1 VGGGIMALKGS
12 CLCKLVQ
19 YEVDALA
26 SPIGHC
32 HCQTCRK
39 ASASAY
45 TSTARVDRSAFRFI
59 SGEDSL
65 TAYESTPG
73 KLRRHCSVCGT
84 EVLAEW
90 VDQPYVILRVATL
103 DEDPGVKPVV
113 RIWTSHDAPWLVEAE
128 DRPRLSEGLS

>member
-1 VGGGIMALKGS
+1 MTLHGS
-12 CLCKLVQ
+12 CLCKAVR
-19 YEVDALA
+19 YEADALA

-45 TSTARVDRSAFRFI
+45 TSTARVARSAFRFV
-59 SGEDSL
+59 SGEDNL

-90 VDQPYVILRVATL
+90 IDQPHIILRVATL
-103 DEDPGVKPVV
+103 DDDPGTRPAVH
-113 RIWTSHDAPWLVEAE
+113 IWTSHDAPWLVDAG
-128 DRPRLSEGLS
+128 DVPRLPEGVK

>member
-1 VGGGIMALKGS
+1 MALKGS
-12 CLCKLVQ
+12 CLCKSVQ
-19 YEVDALA
+19 YEVDALG

-45 TSTARVDRSAFRFI
+45 TSTARVHRSAFRFI
-59 SGEDSL
+59 SGEDRL

-90 VDQPYVILRVATL
+90 VDQPHIILRVATL
-103 DEDPGVKPVV
+103 DDDPVVKPVV
-113 RIWTSHDAPWLVEAE
+113 RIWTSHDAPWLV
-128 DRPRLSEGLS
+128 DVGDVPRLPEGAS

>member
-1 VGGGIMALKGS
+1 MALKGS
-12 CLCKLVQ
+12 CLCKTVQ
-19 YEVDALA
+19 YEADALA

-32 HCQTCRK
+32 HCHTCRK

-45 TSTARVDRSAFRFI
+45 TSTARVARSAFRLI
-59 SGEDSL
+59 SGEDRL

-90 VDQPYVILRVATL
+90 VDQPHVILRVATL
-103 DEDPGVKPVV
+103 DDNPGASPVV
-113 RIWTSHDAPWLVEAE
+113 HIWTSHDAPWLIDIGVV
-128 DRPRLSEGLS
+128 PRLPEGVK